1 MTRILKSMMI
11 CLALA
16 LGGQAT
22 TILPAAADIADTD
35 RDALNRMFE
44 DYIRANPEVVREAL
58 MALAKRE
65 SDAAM
70 EVALRTLQDDE
81 GDPFLGNPDANT
93 VIYEFSDYNCGY
105 CKRVFTALQQ
115 LVEEDDDLKVVI
127 KEFPILSQTSMQ
139 AAQAGVA
146 AQAQGVF
153 PAFHIAMMSSRGAV
167 TMDSIMAA
175 AEDAGAD
182 LAQLQRD
189 MNGASVGMII
199 NRTRAA
205 AEQLDISGTPGLV
218 IGKQVIPGAISA
230 EQMREIIATE
240 RAGNG

>member
-1 MTRILKSMMI
+1 
-11 CLALA
+11 
-16 LGGQAT
+16 
-22 TILPAAADIADTD
+22 
-35 RDALNRMFE
+35 
-44 DYIRANPEVVREAL
+44 
-58 MALAKRE
+58 
-65 SDAAM
+65 
-70 EVALRTLQDDE
+70 
-81 GDPFLGNPDANT
+81 
-93 VIYEFSDYNCGY
+93 
-105 CKRVFTALQQ
+105 
-115 LVEEDDDLKVVI
+115 
-127 KEFPILSQTSMQ
+127 MQ

-189 MNGASVGMII
+189 MNGASVAWII

-205 AEQLDISGTPGLV
+205 AEQLEISGTPGLV
-218 IGKQVIPGAISA
+218 IGTQVIPGAISA

-240 RAGNG
+240 RAGNS